1 MGAVRLIFRFEKSA
15 RTPGH
20 FDAQL
25 VLEDPVTGQRCDW
38 SNSQYQPNDALNL
51 GPHIVQ
57 NPMTIRI
64 FWFSRQLLFSHALW
78 ACPMAVQHQERMDSR
93 SPIGV
98 GDKLSG
104 KDG

>member
-1 MGAVRLIFRFEKSA
+1 MGSFSLRGGIGARSGSGLFSKQWTFGEQVEMGAARLIFRFEKSA

-38 SNSQYQPNDALNL
+38 SNSQYQPNDALDL

-57 NPMTIRI
+57 NPMTIRSA
-64 FWFSRQLLFSHALW
+64 WS
-78 ACPMAVQHQERMDSR
+78 
-93 SPIGV
+93 
-98 GDKLSG
+98 
-104 KDG
+104 